1 MDLYCL
7 DHLCSFWTLGR
18 MNNRITEKSNF
29 EKGPAINL
37 NPNSAIEL
45 VRTLSPWGVF
55 SCYKHVFVCSIVC
68 KQSVLVSQPET
79 RFMFSVRKNSTKSW
93 SWL

>member
-45 VRTLSPWGVF
+45 VRTLSPW
-55 SCYKHVFVCSIVC
+55 C
-68 KQSVLVSQPET
+68 LDL
-79 RFMFSVRKNSTKSW
+79 RKEKIHNKKF
-93 SWL
+93 